1 MIFFFSIFGVGR
13 ILRPDQEHKEV
24 ISAPEGRPAGS
35 RAGSSSLPADGS
47 AEERRGFL
55 RGRGETPE
63 TSGQTLRSGT
73 RPSRIR
79 SRCEKFQTFLTDVIF
94 FFFPSPPNP
103 EGVYESV
110 SHEQTRTR
118 SNPEFCLSLSLSL
131 SRYPAAQLNYSP
143 GKPTHC
149 SFPPRFQDPPQF
161 TADGAKNSTSSS
173 TPFCASIQNDPVCS
187 ALYLFF
193 LLFFLFLFAP
203 LSECHKLEL
212 LAKAPSH
219 RRIVGNN
226 CPRCECATLFSPLTS
241 AGKRF

>member
-94 FFFPSPPNP
+94 FFFPPLLIPREFMKAFHTNKHAHVQTQSFASLSP
-103 EGVYESV
+103 
-110 SHEQTRTR
+110 
-118 SNPEFCLSLSLSL
+118 SLSLVTQLHSSITRRVSQRTVHFLHVFKTRHNSQQMVPKTQHHHQLHFVLAYRTIL
-131 SRYPAAQLNYSP
+131 SVQRY
-143 GKPTHC
+143 
-149 SFPPRFQDPPQF
+149 
-161 TADGAKNSTSSS
+161 
-173 TPFCASIQNDPVCS
+173 I
-187 ALYLFF
+187 FF
-193 LLFFLFLFAP
+193 FFLFFLFLFAP